1 MKEEIKAA
9 EQAALKIINESNWDP
24 AKKMLYNKI
33 ITDSAWSTNGSQ
45 DKLQDITET
54 TFRLAYMD
62 IARAQEIEEIK
73 GIVKGTASDVKDL
86 INRMD
91 NNDKLTNELKK
102 SFDDEIKKYKRTR
115 LQVVMDGI
123 VALGW
128 KGVIWVT
135 VPLASILALVYKT
148 ELVGFFGKLF

>member
-91 NNDKLTNELKK
+91 TNDKLTNELKK

-135 VPLASILALVYKT
+135 VPLASILALVYRT
-148 ELVGFFGKLF
+148 ELVSFFKTIL

>member
-9 EQAALKIINESNWDP
+9 EQAGLKIINESNWDP

-33 ITDSAWSTNGSQ
+33 LTDAAWSTNGSQ

-62 IARAQEIEEIK
+62 IARDKEIEEIK
-73 GIVKGTASDVKDL
+73 DIVKGTSNDVKDL
-86 INRMD
+86 IARMD
-91 NNDKLTNELKK
+91 TNDKLTNELKK

-148 ELVGFFGKLF
+148 ELVGFFSKLF

>member
-24 AKKMLYNKI
+24 AKKMFYTKI

-62 IARAQEIEEIK
+62 IARGKEIEEIK
-73 GIVKGTASDVKDL
+73 DIVKGTASDVKNL

>member
-9 EQAALKIINESNWDP
+9 EQAALGIINESNWDP

-62 IARAQEIEEIK
+62 IARDKEIDEIK
-73 GIVKGTASDVKDL
+73 GIVKGTATDVKNL
-86 INRMD
+86 IIRMD
-91 NNDKLTNELKK
+91 TNDQLTNELKK

-115 LQVVMDGI
+115 LQVVIDGI

-148 ELVGFFGKLF
+148 ELVDFFGKFF

>member
-62 IARAQEIEEIK
+62 IARAKEIEEIK

>member
-9 EQAALKIINESNWDP
+9 EQAALKIISDANWDP

-62 IARAQEIEEIK
+62 IARAKEIDDIK
-73 GIVKGTASDVKDL
+73 NIVKETSSDVKML
-86 INRMD
+86 IKRMD
-91 NNDKLTNELKK
+91 DNDELTNELRN
-102 SFDDEIKKYKRTR
+102 SFNNEIKKYKRTR
-115 LQVVMDGI
+115 LQVIVDGI

-135 VPLASILALVYKT
+135 VPLASILALVYKS
-148 ELVGFFGKLF
+148 ELISFFKELI